1 MVAIAES
8 TPGPVA
14 VNSATYI
21 GYKIEGAA
29 GAAASTV
36 AVCLPSFAVIYLI
49 SLFFDQFL
57 RLSVVASAFHGIQVC
72 VIYLILSAGLKMLK
86 QLEHSVFNIVILT
99 TVAAAM
105 VGCSIAAV
113 SFSSIFTSCSAV
125 RPGCWCMQYSSCGRG
140 RRSRDL
146 CRTFLEFSHDRRAV
160 LGGGYGMIS
169 LVRETVLG
177 RGWLT
182 EGEFL
187 SFIAV
192 SESTPGPLAINMAT
206 FIGASQG
213 GFWGAL
219 CATLG
224 VVLPSFVIILL
235 VASVLQNLM
244 KYAGVNAVLGGVR
257 PCVVAMIL
265 ATAVNM
271 ALSTLAGFAADK
283 AGIAPDL
290 RSIVVFLLLWGLH
303 ALCRRKK
310 GKAPSPIG
318 MILLSAGLGILFWG
332 IKITRPGGSSLN
344 DPVRFVVKKPGTGKL
359 SWLPFARLQLY
370 WNLGAV
376 RSSCNRRSSFAGS
389 SLTGSGLRRSGLAG
403 SSLRRTVLLCNSGRS
418 VLLGLSS
425 NRSAGRSSLG
435 RGCSSGGSRTAAG
448 GHANSQSQSN
458 NSNANIL
465 EFHI

>member
-1 MVAIAES
+1 MSKTKELFWTFFKIGAFTFGGGYAMVALLQNEFVEEKKWVTKEEFLDMVAIAES

-86 QLEHSVFNIVILT
+86 QLEHSVFNLVILT
-99 TVAAAM
+99 TVAAAWW
-105 VGCSIAAV
+105 AV
-113 SFSSIFTSCSAV
+113 PLQQCPSLPFFTSCSAV

-146 CRTFLEFSHDRRAV
+146 CRTFLEFPHDRCVVLRRRLRDDLAGAGNGLRTRLADGRRISQLHCRVGIHTRPAGHQYGHLHRCFAGRLLGRAV
-160 LGGGYGMIS
+160 RDI
-169 LVRETVLG
+169 G
-177 RGWLT
+177 RG
-182 EGEFL
+182 
-187 SFIAV
+187 A
-192 SESTPGPLAINMAT
+192 A
-206 FIGASQG
+206 
-213 GFWGAL
+213 
-219 CATLG
+219 
-224 VVLPSFVIILL
+224 SFVIILL

-318 MILLSAGLGILFWG
+318 MILFSAGLGILFWG
-332 IKITRPGGSSLN
+332 I
-344 DPVRFVVKKPGTGKL
+344 
-359 SWLPFARLQLY
+359 
-370 WNLGAV
+370 
-376 RSSCNRRSSFAGS
+376 
-389 SLTGSGLRRSGLAG
+389 
-403 SSLRRTVLLCNSGRS
+403 
-418 VLLGLSS
+418 
-425 NRSAGRSSLG
+425 
-435 RGCSSGGSRTAAG
+435 
-448 GHANSQSQSN
+448 
-458 NSNANIL
+458 
-465 EFHI
+465 